1 LIDWHHSGNSLL
13 QIVIWWMKNQSFL
26 DASYYLAVFAVDRT
40 ELQ

>member
-1 LIDWHHSGNSLL
+1 MTDGNG
-13 QIVIWWMKNQSFL
+13 IGTEVFL